1 MPVYRDYD
9 PTPAYMFGVE
19 IEGQSVGVFTE
30 CKGLEM
36 EREVEEYREGGANDL
51 IMQFPGRIKVGRL
64 TLRRGVMTN
73 SGLWDWFNIG
83 IYNGQVKKVNMSVK
97 VFRRARTREEM
108 DYKLIQRWDL
118 TNCWPVKY
126 DGPELSAESVQP
138 AVEAIEVAWD
148 GLTFSSDFT

>member
-9 PTPAYMFGVE
+9 PVPAYMFGVE

-30 CKGLEM
+30 CSGIEM

-97 VFRRARTREEM
+97 VFRRARAMEDTE
-108 DYKLIQRWDL
+108 YKLIQRWDF
-118 TNCWPVKY
+118 TSCWPVKY
-126 DGPELSAESVQP
+126 DGPELSAESLQP
-138 AVEAIEVAWD
+138 AIEGMEIAWD
-148 GLTFSSDFT
+148 GLVFSSDFT